1 MIERLAEDAILT
13 LADSLP
19 DTVFLVDKAGKIRY
33 ANARCADSLGL
44 SQAAIIGQTMIELV
58 APHDRDRTLREAGT
72 VMAGNRRTGFEN
84 RYQHRDGS
92 DVHFSWSARWLE
104 THQLRFGV
112 AHDVTALR
120 QPTCDHLIP
129 AALLN
134 VLEPCEQQVLMLL
147 LTAASENQIAG
158 RLGLTASTTQA
169 HVAPGLHQAW
179 RARAHGADEP
189 VPARHGGLKERR
201 P

>member
-19 DTVFLVDKAGKIRY
+19 DTVFLVDKTGRIRY
-33 ANARCADSLGL
+33 VNAQCAESLGL
-44 SQAAIIGQTMIELV
+44 SQAAIIGQAMIELV
-58 APHDRDRTLREAGT
+58 APRDRDRTLREAGE
-72 VMAGNRRTGFEN
+72 VMAGSRRTGFEN

-104 THQLRFGV
+104 AHQLRFGV
-112 AHDVTALR
+112 AHDVTSLR

-147 LTAASENQIAG
+147 LTAASENQIAA

-169 HVAPGLHQAW
+169 HVANVFAKLGVRGRMGLMSLCLRGMEQA
-179 RARAHGADEP
+179 
-189 VPARHGGLKERR
+189 
-201 P
+201 